1 MTTDSSAFT
10 VFSSLLFLSVPLYA
24 EEGSWTDRVNFN
36 GDFRLR
42 YEAIDEEGFE
52 QRDRMRFRARFGF
65 KVDIRDD
72 IEVVMQLATGGG
84 DPVSTNQTFDDGFS
98 TKDIGL
104 DLAYVDWR
112 ISDSLS
118 INVGK
123 MKNPLFRAGRV
134 PLVWDSDLH
143 PEGIAARFSSGV
155 LFGTVA
161 GFSVEERSSADDS
174 LLFATQVGLK
184 FSVGEAAS
192 LTAGIGYFG
201 YSNTIGNEPFY
212 DGGAKGNTVD
222 NNGDYGFEYKNIELF
237 AQLDTAVGGWPLQIF
252 GHYTRNS
259 EVGREDTAYAF
270 GATMGAARQPRE
282 MEFAWMYQ
290 DIEADALIAT
300 FNDSDFGG
308 GGTDA
313 RGHILKARYAYSDNI
328 FFAGTL
334 FVNMIEG
341 FQSIEHD
348 YNRIQLDVEFNFD

>member
-1 MTTDSSAFT
+1 MTTGSSAFT
-10 VFSSLLFLSVPLYA
+10 VFSSLLFLSLPLYA
-24 EEGSWTDRVNFN
+24 EEGGRTDRVNFN

-52 QRDRMRFRARFGF
+52 QRNRMRFRARFGF

-112 ISDSLS
+112 VSDSLS

-134 PLVWDSDLH
+134 PLVWDNDLR
-143 PEGIAARFSSGV
+143 PEGVAAKYSSGMF
-155 LFGTVA
+155 FGTLA
-161 GFSVEERSSADDS
+161 GFLAEERGATDDS
-174 LLFATQVGLK
+174 LLYAAQVGLILP
-184 FSVGEAAS
+184 VGEATK

-201 YSNTIGNEPFY
+201 YTNTIGNESFY
-212 DGGAKGNTVD
+212 DGRAKGNTVD
-222 NNGDYGFEYKNIELF
+222 NNGDYGFDYKNTELF
-237 AQLDTAVGGWPLQIF
+237 LQLDTAVGGWPLQIF
-252 GHYTRNS
+252 GNYTRNN

-270 GATMGAARQPRE
+270 GAKMGAADKPRE

-300 FNDSDFGG
+300 FNDSNFGG

-328 FFAGTL
+328 IFAGA
-334 FVNMIEG
+334 FFMNKVEG

-348 YNRIQLDVEFNFD
+348 YNRFQLDVEFNFD